1 MNKVKYKKLI
11 QSIKENQNCSQTDNQ
26 IDTENDNQND
36 TQNKNIAPDVQNKIL
51 GLGGGTFSKIEKI

>member
-26 IDTENDNQND
+26 IDNQND